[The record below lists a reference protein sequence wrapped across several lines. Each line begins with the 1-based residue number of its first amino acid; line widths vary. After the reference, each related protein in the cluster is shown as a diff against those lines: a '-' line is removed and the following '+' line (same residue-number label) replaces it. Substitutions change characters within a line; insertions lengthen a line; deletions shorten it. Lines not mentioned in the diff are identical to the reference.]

1 MLEIQLDGML
11 MGRKLSESSWHHFLH
26 WRLPTVQLPR
36 MAEMNIRNAAG
47 GRHSGHLR
55 PADLGFSQWTFW
67 FWRAKALEAPD
78 IWIRVKR
85 TNCWHGELQWVWMK
99 CELWWHT
106 LWQFWRVSCPNRQL
120 HILFWGYRC
129 HICRQEWY
137 QPVLRKLEAGWKCKT
152 CKVRPTRS
160 GVAQHRPQDV

>member
-1 MLEIQLDGML
+1 MLFMWLLMMAKETKQIWHDLGMFQESQGAATMLEIQLDGML

-26 WRLPTVQLPR
+26 WLPAVQLPR
-36 MAEMNIRNAAG
+36 MAEINIRNAAG

-78 IWIRVKR
+78 IWIWVKR

-99 CELWWHT
+99 CELWWHA
-106 LWQFWRVSCPNRQL
+106 
-120 HILFWGYRC
+120 ILCGNFG
-129 HICRQEWY
+129 
-137 QPVLRKLEAGWKCKT
+137 G
-152 CKVRPTRS
+152 
-160 GVAQHRPQDV
+160 